1 MEHSE
6 LSIRDLYEGAF
17 LLSEGFQLG
26 RITVLRNNG
35 KKLCA
40 FTFRGEGAQRA
51 SDEYRQG
58 RATCNVALLKFTME
72 KLKDTMFEKIREH
85 EQGAQRSSAAKV
97 AEVRKERKQCSASP
111 RQTR

>member
-1 MEHSE
+1 MEQSE
-6 LSIRDLYEGAF
+6 ISIRDLYEGAF
-17 LLSEGFQLG
+17 LLTEGFQLG

-51 SDEYRQG
+51 SDAYRQG

-72 KLKDTMFEKIREH
+72 KLKDTMFEKIREQ
-85 EQGAQRSSAAKV
+85 EQRAHREERQVCSVSEKQRRSSRS
-97 AEVRKERKQCSASP
+97 VR
-111 RQTR
+111 

>member
-1 MEHSE
+1 MDRSE
-6 LSIRDLYEGAF
+6 ISIKDLYEGAF
-17 LLSEGFQLG
+17 LLAEGFQLG
-26 RITVLRNNG
+26 RITILRNNG

-85 EQGAQRSSAAKV
+85 EQRAQG
-97 AEVRKERKQCSASP
+97 KERETCSASA
-111 RQTR
+111 RQRK

>member
-6 LSIRDLYEGAF
+6 ISIRDLYEGAF

-51 SDEYRQG
+51 SDKYRQG

-72 KLKDTMFEKIREH
+72 KLKDTMFEKIREL
-85 EQGAQRSSAAKV
+85 ERRQRGLDKEKETCSGKTRTRRRETAA
-97 AEVRKERKQCSASP
+97 R
-111 RQTR
+111 

>member
-6 LSIRDLYEGAF
+6 ISIKDLYEGAF
-17 LLSEGFQLG
+17 LLAEGFQLG

-51 SDEYRQG
+51 PDTYRQG

-85 EQGAQRSSAAKV
+85 EQRAHGKERQLCSDSEKQRRSSKT
-97 AEVRKERKQCSASP
+97 VR
-111 RQTR
+111 